1 MTHAHTNTHTTGRT
15 PLEEGSACGRGLY
28 LTTHVYNRETIIPP
42 AGSNPQSQQAMAT
55 ELRITVRQP
64 GSAMQFIP
72 PENFIT
78 SNDFYMR
85 LDYMLESRKAQA
97 KQLKIQE

>member
-1 MTHAHTNTHTTGRT
+1 
-15 PLEEGSACGRGLY
+15 
-28 LTTHVYNRETIIPP
+28 
-42 AGSNPQSQQAMAT
+42 MAT